1 MLYFTVIL
9 ISMLI
14 IYGYTIPISVFTGF
28 ISLKEALIGPMFV
41 NAYVLVVLGL
51 VTLFLRVFV
60 PNKSWNAGQKFFK
73 VQEKEI
79 SFYEKIKIKKWK
91 DKVPEMGSTGGFPKR
106 NILSLSIEYLAKFL
120 RETCIAE
127 NLHVLSIVFSFTAL
141 FFISTKGLIYAVPV
155 LIVNM
160 ILHILPCFIQ
170 RYVRFKMIKI
180 YNHQLLKQ
188 NN

>member
-1 MLYFTVIL
+1 
-9 ISMLI
+9 MLI
-14 IYGYTIPISVFTGF
+14 IYCYTIPISIFTGF

-60 PNKSWNAGQKFFK
+60 PDKSWNAEQKFFK

-91 DKVPEMGSTGGFPKR
+91 DKVPEMGNTGGFPKR
-106 NILSLSIEYLAKFL
+106 NILSLSVEYLAKFL

-127 NLHVLSIVFSFTAL
+127 NLHVLSIFFSFTVL
-141 FFISTKGLIYAVPV
+141 FFISAKGLIYAVPV